1 MAEPTT
7 SGDEI
12 MSLLLG
18 DNEDVEE
25 APEVVEAVLSLDD
38 VTVDVDQYSLS
49 APEQNEEGEEIPES
63 FEFIGSQGPTLSKTV
78 LAEEEEEEV
87 ELTVEDAPKE
97 YIAFELGDV
106 DPLEEVAEP
115 VHTGKGGL
123 YSPTVETPK
132 DDDLLGDVGP
142 SPTSTTPD
150 LPDLPED
157 DEATPPAAS
166 LAQAMGAEPQA
177 PSQTVALPTPQA
189 SVSAVAL
196 PVAATAP
203 PALPDLPDDE
213 PDEVQTP
220 ATPQPEESTEPAPD
234 VVNDDRIW
242 PWPKAEPWTPTQ
254 VYQEVVAAMEHIKHN
269 RMEQAA
275 HTLDALGPHLDLN
288 LDMLL
293 HISVLMQHLGR
304 HDHVKWTLDMAAYVH
319 PNDAHVQQARAQ
331 LLA

>member
-213 PDEVQTP
+213 PDEVQT
-220 ATPQPEESTEPAPD
+220 QPHRNQRNPPNLRQTSSTMTGFG
-234 VVNDDRIW
+234 RGQ
-242 PWPKAEPWTPTQ
+242 K
-254 VYQEVVAAMEHIKHN
+254 
-269 RMEQAA
+269 
-275 HTLDALGPHLDLN
+275 LSLGPPRKCTKKSWRPWN
-288 LDMLL
+288 T
-293 HISVLMQHLGR
+293 SNTTEWSKRPTPLMPSALILTSTSTCSCTSR
-304 HDHVKWTLDMAAYVH
+304 S
-319 PNDAHVQQARAQ
+319 
-331 LLA
+331 